1 MVSLN
6 HKHKQRFSTCSTT
19 PTTVKAPLGPFLIL
33 IYLFLFEFS
42 SPVIYTS
49 WVPLE
54 PYSLTPGPSAY
65 YSWPVYFLF
74 WSLLTLPVALY
85 CSFFRSEIR
94 QILGK
99 TAIASLQT
107 AEAFYLWTFLFHNF
121 SQDEGLLSD
130 ISSVSLKES
139 EIDVRET
146 VNLLSAACLGHSI
159 SLVPGDL

>member
-1 MVSLN
+1 M
-6 HKHKQRFSTCSTT
+6 
-19 PTTVKAPLGPFLIL
+19 
-33 IYLFLFEFS
+33 
-42 SPVIYTS
+42 
-49 WVPLE
+49 
-54 PYSLTPGPSAY
+54 
-65 YSWPVYFLF
+65 YFLF

-99 TAIASLQT
+99 TAIASLHT

-130 ISSVSLKES
+130 ISPLSLKES